1 MKPTFE
7 RRFSHHCT
15 FQNTHTCTALCFP
28 YRSTCGILQAADA
41 YKQEYTY
48 ANVISHTS
56 TRPME
61 HKYENTFRQRVHTS
75 ALQVSH
81 IEASEYLEEKAAKS
95 RQGAPEKEKE
105 ASKPRVERSVE
116 TSEGKRTRRTQRA
129 HAPASHGR
137 KQQTRNAASRVHHV
151 VHPIPIKHP
160 IPSHHL
166 NQHHLYV
173 ESTS

>member
-1 MKPTFE
+1 
-7 RRFSHHCT
+7 
-15 FQNTHTCTALCFP
+15 
-28 YRSTCGILQAADA
+28 
-41 YKQEYTY
+41 
-48 ANVISHTS
+48 
-56 TRPME
+56 ME

-95 RQGAPEKEKE
+95 RQGAPEKEKG

-129 HAPASHGR
+129 HAAHATGARASIAR
-137 KQQTRNAASRVHHV
+137 TEKQTRNAASRVHHV

>member
-1 MKPTFE
+1 
-7 RRFSHHCT
+7 
-15 FQNTHTCTALCFP
+15 
-28 YRSTCGILQAADA
+28 
-41 YKQEYTY
+41 
-48 ANVISHTS
+48 
-56 TRPME
+56 ME

-81 IEASEYLEEKAAKS
+81 IGASEYLEEKAAKS
-95 RQGAPEKEKE
+95 RQGAPEKEKG

-129 HAPASHGR
+129 HATGARASIAR
-137 KQQTRNAASRVHHV
+137 TEKQTRNAASRVHHV

-166 NQHHLYV
+166 NQHHLYA